1 MGGVYMLTAI
11 SAIFVFLLVIL
22 VHEFGHF
29 AVAKMVGIEV
39 NEFSIGMGPK
49 LLQRKKGETEYT
61 VRLLPIGGYVKMEG
75 EDEDS
80 DNPRSFNSASVFS
93 RIAVLLAG
101 AIMNFILALIVFTI
115 VSYGIGEPSTTV
127 DEVTVASPAEAS
139 GIIEGDTIVGIDGEK
154 IESWDQVIEII
165 GNSQEGKELNIEIDR
180 DGKTIRKEI
189 TPITEDGR
197 KIIGIYPRSI
207 KSPGSAIRGGFE
219 KTGMFLMLMFD
230 FIGMVFRGEVGIE
243 SLSGPVGIIRE
254 VGVAANM
261 GIYNLLYLLG
271 FISVNLGFFN
281 LLPLPAL
288 DGSRITFLLV
298 ELVRGKPISLEK
310 EGFVHFVGFILL
322 ISLML
327 FVTYRDILST
337 NLFK

>member
-1 MGGVYMLTAI
+1 MLTAV

-29 AVAKMVGIEV
+29 AVAKIVGIEV

-49 LLQRKKGETEYT
+49 ILQRKKGETEYT
-61 VRLLPIGGYVKMEG
+61 LRILPIGGYVRMEG

-101 AIMNFILALIVFTI
+101 AIMNFVLAIVVLSI
-115 VSYGIGEPSTTV
+115 VSFGIGELTTTV
-127 DEVTVASPAEAS
+127 DRVTADSPAEAS
-139 GIIEGDTIVGIDGEK
+139 GIVEGDIIVGIDGEK
-154 IESWDQVIEII
+154 IENWDQVLEKI
-165 GNSQEGKELNIEIDR
+165 GSSPEGKELEIEIDR
-180 DGKTIRKEI
+180 DDETIKKNI
-189 TPITEDGR
+189 TPIEEDGR
-197 KIIGIYPRSI
+197 RIIGIYTRSI

-230 FIGMVFRGEVGIE
+230 FISMVFRGEVGME
-243 SLSGPVGIIRE
+243 GLSGPVGIIRE

-298 ELVRGKPISLEK
+298 ELVRGKPISPEK
-310 EGFVHFVGFILL
+310 EGFVHFIGFILL

-327 FVTYRDILST
+327 FVTYRDILNT